1 MGAPLACSI
10 ADVLNTNAPRAYFMM
25 ERHGVDSPVWDDIFA
40 EGIGED
46 GGLGSVMGRILR
58 SISVARKRR

>member
-1 MGAPLACSI
+1 MEGGMGAPLACSI
-10 ADVLNTNAPRAYFMM
+10 ADVLDTNASRAYFMM

-46 GGLGSVMGRILR
+46 GIW
-58 SISVARKRR
+58 I

>member
-1 MGAPLACSI
+1 MKEAEAWMEGGMGAPLACSI
-10 ADVLNTNAPRAYFMM
+10 ADVLDTNASRAYFMM

-46 GGLGSVMGRILR
+46 GIW
-58 SISVARKRR
+58 I